1 MDIGTQRWLE
11 GLIEA
16 RASLEVSTEALARNA
31 QQLTRQSDVG
41 LEDVADALSAIEGG
55 LAEMSALVRSQLP
68 ASLMEAERLISTL
81 SDGGAQ
87 KFERKFVHD
96 LRNPLGVALGYSEI
110 LDETLEELIGE
121 GGAPWAAH
129 VRGLVTALSE
139 HLQHFNRGLDE
150 LFSPRRLD
158 AGRVVTLIPL
168 GDTPPM
174 LPPAPTPTPSEHPL
188 GAAEPITRA
197 VTPAPIP
204 RAPSLSAL
212 ARDLDEGLERQ
223 EGGEARG
230 AEGAARPAARVLV
243 VDDSASNRDLLCS
256 MLKREGVRGDEASS
270 AKEAL
275 FRLECASYDL
285 ILLDLFMPEVTGDA
299 LLQQLKGDPRYR
311 RIPVLMISGDAEVE
325 TAIRCIE
332 LGAEDFLQKPFNRVL
347 LRARISACIEKKRLA
362 DEMEEQNK
370 RFKSLL
376 TRILPAP
383 VVKRLDA
390 GESMIADRFQ
400 SVSILFSD
408 LVGFTSMSTHMSPTE
423 LILTLDEVFSAFDAI
438 AERFGV
444 EKIKTIGDAYMA
456 AAGLP
461 VAREDHADAA
471 VLMGVEMIK
480 ALSEIRA
487 RRQLPLR
494 MRVGI
499 HSGPVAAGIIGQ
511 KRFLYDVWGDT
522 VNTASRLEASGSP
535 DTVHISLDTRLLLN
549 NVYELY
555 PTGGVDLKG
564 KGVVQ
569 SFVIKPQL
577 ELMRLKPLI

>member
-1 MDIGTQRWLE
+1 
-11 GLIEA
+11 
-16 RASLEVSTEALARNA
+16 
-31 QQLTRQSDVG
+31 
-41 LEDVADALSAIEGG
+41 
-55 LAEMSALVRSQLP
+55 
-68 ASLMEAERLISTL
+68 
-81 SDGGAQ
+81 
-87 KFERKFVHD
+87 
-96 LRNPLGVALGYSEI
+96 
-110 LDETLEELIGE
+110 
-121 GGAPWAAH
+121 
-129 VRGLVTALSE
+129 
-139 HLQHFNRGLDE
+139 
-150 LFSPRRLD
+150 
-158 AGRVVTLIPL
+158 
-168 GDTPPM
+168 
-174 LPPAPTPTPSEHPL
+174 
-188 GAAEPITRA
+188 
-197 VTPAPIP
+197 
-204 RAPSLSAL
+204 
-212 ARDLDEGLERQ
+212 
-223 EGGEARG
+223 
-230 AEGAARPAARVLV
+230 
-243 VDDSASNRDLLCS
+243 
-256 MLKREGVRGDEASS
+256 
-270 AKEAL
+270 
-275 FRLECASYDL
+275 
-285 ILLDLFMPEVTGDA
+285 
-299 LLQQLKGDPRYR
+299 
-311 RIPVLMISGDAEVE
+311 VE

-347 LRARISACIEKKRLA
+347 LKARISACIEKKRLA

-370 RFKSLL
+370 RYQSLL

-487 RRQLPLR
+487 RRALPLR

-511 KRFLYDVWGDT
+511 QRFLYDVWGDT
-522 VNTASRLEASGSP
+522 VNTASRLEASGAP
-535 DTVHISLDTRLLLN
+535 DTVHLSLATRVLLLN
-549 NVYELY
+549 SYELR
-555 PTGGVDLKG
+555 PTGGVELKG
-564 KGVVQ
+564 KGVVE
-569 SFVIKPQL
+569 SFVITPQL